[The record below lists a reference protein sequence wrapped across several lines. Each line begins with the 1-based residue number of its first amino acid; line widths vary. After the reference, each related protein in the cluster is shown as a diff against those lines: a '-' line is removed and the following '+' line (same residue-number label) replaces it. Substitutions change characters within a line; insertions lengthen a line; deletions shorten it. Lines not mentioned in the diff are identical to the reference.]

1 MGKRPMGALLAAP
14 LVDPS
19 SPQPLYQQVYQRI
32 RELILEGKLPRGARL
47 PSSRTLADDLSL
59 SRNTIL
65 VAIDQLVAE
74 GYVES
79 RLGDGTYVAS
89 SIAEDVGTIARRE
102 TKPKPARPAKGRS
115 LSNRGKAIS
124 RTPIGRDA
132 THPRPFATGVPAV
145 DQFPVDLWHRLL
157 SRRSRRVSRENLC
170 YGDPAGY
177 RPLREAIATYLAGAR
192 GVQCE
197 PDQIIINTSSQQ
209 ALDIAVRVLTDPGDA
224 VWLEEPGY
232 LGARGAFT
240 AAGLSL
246 VPVPVDDEGLQVET
260 GIESAPDARLAYVT
274 PSRQYP
280 LGLKLSYHHRLL
292 P

>member
-1 MGKRPMGALLAAP
+1 M
-14 LVDPS
+14 
-19 SPQPLYQQVYQRI
+19 
-32 RELILEGKLPRGARL
+32 
-47 PSSRTLADDLSL
+47 
-59 SRNTIL
+59 N
-65 VAIDQLVAE
+65 
-74 GYVES
+74 
-79 RLGDGTYVAS
+79 
-89 SIAEDVGTIARRE
+89 
-102 TKPKPARPAKGRS
+102 
-115 LSNRGKAIS
+115 
-124 RTPIGRDA
+124 
-132 THPRPFATGVPAV
+132 PRPFATGVPAV
-145 DQFPVDLWHRLL
+145 DQFPVDLWHRLV

-197 PDQIIINTSSQQ
+197 PEQIIINTSSQQ

-260 GIESAPDARLAYVT
+260 GIELAPSARLAYVT

-280 LGLKLSYHHRLL
+280 LGLHSQSCLAASRFSIGHAPQVLGSSRTTTIASTDTRGGRWPLYKVSTTRRA
-292 P
+292 